1 MAWLAMKTKTL
12 LFMLFFTLGFLPVCL
27 AQHNDDALVLGTVLH
42 RYYKT
47 EKSVYKGRSQLLY
60 LYCDR
65 ANNNEE
71 LVEAIQGT
79 QLPADFKKEIRRKI
93 TDLTAMNWLS
103 ALDEVYALDQT
114 NLKQKIT
121 QCLTLEKYH
130 EVSKRLNLN
139 NQRLMIISKP
149 LYYSKSNI
157 ALVKVTFYRNIEHNN
172 GSVLLLEKTNGNWV
186 IKDYLNSWST

>member
-1 MAWLAMKTKTL
+1 ML
-12 LFMLFFTLGFLPVCL
+12 LLILLTVLGFISNSI
-27 AQHNDDALVLGTVLH
+27 AQDNDDALILSTVLH

-47 EKSVYKGRSQLLY
+47 EKPVYKGRSQLLY
-60 LYCDR
+60 LYCNR

-79 QLPADFKKEIRRKI
+79 QIPVDFKKEIRSKI
-93 TDLTAMNWLS
+93 TDLTEMDWLA
-103 ALDEVYALDQT
+103 ALEEVYDTDKT

-130 EVSKRLNLN
+130 EVSRKLNLN

>member
-1 MAWLAMKTKTL
+1 MKRKILLLAL
-12 LFMLFFTLGFLPVCL
+12 LFLIGYVPVSF
-27 AQHNDDALVLGTVLH
+27 AQDNEDALVLGTILH

-47 EKSVYKGRSQLLY
+47 EKPVYKGRSQLLY
-60 LYCDR
+60 LYCNR

-79 QLPADFKKEIRRKI
+79 QLPADFKKEIRQKI
-93 TDLTAMNWLS
+93 TDVAEMDWLS
-103 ALDEVYALDQT
+103 ALDAVYASDQT

-121 QCLTLEKYH
+121 ECLSLEKYH

-139 NQRLMIISKP
+139 NQRLMIVSKP

-172 GSVLLLEKTNGNWV
+172 GSVLLLEKTNGNWA
-186 IKDYLNSWST
+186 IKAYLNSWST

>member
-1 MAWLAMKTKTL
+1 MNTKIRHFIWLFL
-12 LFMLFFTLGFLPVCL
+12 IGFIPV
-27 AQHNDDALVLGTVLH
+27 ASSQAHDDSQILSTILH

-47 EKSVYKGRSQLLY
+47 EKPVYKGRSQLLY
-60 LYCDR
+60 LYCSR

-79 QLPADFKKEIRRKI
+79 QIPTDFKNEIRSKI
-93 TDLTAMNWLS
+93 TDLTEIDWLT
-103 ALDEVYALDQT
+103 ALEEVYVTDKT
-114 NLKQKIT
+114 NLKQKINE
-121 QCLTLEKYH
+121 CLTLEKYH

-157 ALVKVTFYRNIEHNN
+157 ALVKVTFYRSIEHNS
-172 GSVLLLEKTNGNWV
+172 GSVLLLEKTNGNWT
-186 IKDYLNSWST
+186 IKDYLNPWST

>member
-1 MAWLAMKTKTL
+1 MKTKTL
-12 LFMLFFTLGFLPVCL
+12 LFILFFACGWAPISF
-27 AQHNDDALVLGTVLH
+27 AQNSEDVAVLHTVLQ

-47 EKSVYKGRSQLLY
+47 EKPVYKGRSQLLY
-60 LYCDR
+60 LYCNR

-71 LVEAIQGT
+71 LVEAIQST
-79 QLPADFKKEIRRKI
+79 KLPADFKTEIRRKI
-93 TDLTAMNWLS
+93 TDTR
-103 ALDEVYALDQT
+103 DQDWAT
-114 NLKQKIT
+114 ELAEIYKTDQSKLAQKISE
-121 QCLTLEKYH
+121 CLSLEKYH

-172 GSVLLLEKTNGNWV
+172 GSVLLLEKVDGQWI
-186 IKDYLNSWST
+186 IKDYLNTWAT

>member
-1 MAWLAMKTKTL
+1 MKTLFYFL
-12 LFMLFFTLGFLPVCL
+12 LFGIGCTFAST
-27 AQHNDDALVLGTVLH
+27 AQNNDDTAILKTILQ

-47 EKSVYKGRSQLLY
+47 EKPVYKGRSQLLY
-60 LYCDR
+60 LYCQR

-79 QLPADFKKEIRRKI
+79 KIPADFKQEIRSKI
-93 TDLTAMNWLS
+93 TDLSETDWLGELS
-103 ALDEVYALDQT
+103 VIYESDQS
-114 NLKQKIT
+114 NLKQKISE
-121 QCLTLEKYH
+121 CLTLEKYH
-130 EVSKRLNLN
+130 EISRRLNLN

-172 GSVLLLEKTNGNWV
+172 GSVLLLEKTNGHWI
-186 IKDYLNSWST
+186 IKEYLNPWST

>member
-1 MAWLAMKTKTL
+1 MKKKIAL
-12 LFMLFFTLGFLPVCL
+12 LFLLFSIGFVPTLS
-27 AQHNDDALVLGTVLH
+27 AQNNDDALILSTILH
-42 RYYKT
+42 RYYKN
-47 EKSVYKGRSQLLY
+47 EKPVYKGRSQLLY
-60 LYCDR
+60 LYCSR

-79 QLPADFKKEIRRKI
+79 QIPADFKKEIRTKI
-93 TDLTAMNWLS
+93 TDWSEMDWLS
-103 ALDEVYALDQT
+103 ALDEVYASDKT
-114 NLKQKIT
+114 NLKQKIS

-130 EVSKRLNLN
+130 EVSRRLNLN

-172 GSVLLLEKTNGNWV
+172 GSVLLLEKKTNGNWV

>member
-1 MAWLAMKTKTL
+1 LKTL
-12 LFMLFFTLGFLPVCL
+12 VYFLLFSVGCILSST
-27 AQHNDDALVLGTVLH
+27 AQNSDDTAILKTVLQ

-47 EKSVYKGRSQLLY
+47 EKPVYKGRSQLLY

-79 QLPADFKKEIRRKI
+79 KIPSDFKHEIRAGIADLSQKDWLAELDAI
-93 TDLTAMNWLS
+93 YETDH
-103 ALDEVYALDQT
+103 T
-114 NLKQKIT
+114 NLKQKIS
-121 QCLTLEKYH
+121 QCLDLEKYH
-130 EVSKRLNLN
+130 EISRRLNLN

-172 GSVLLLEKTNGNWV
+172 GSVLLLEKTNGNWI
-186 IKDYLNSWST
+186 IKDYLNPWST